1 MRHASQKL
9 PFVSFVL
16 VLVAIVSGCNS
27 APKRITK
34 KVDPYRPTNFQVSR
48 SHLKAE
54 IVRVAILKPEV
65 DRELSSSYGVQLG
78 LLQEVFKSEV
88 IKPRLFEAVM
98 VDSSTLR
105 SLIGPIKLSSDR
117 PYPIDLFASLKE
129 NLDCQAVLFSELTSL
144 RTMPPMS
151 VGWHMKLVDIE
162 SLQTIWEINEIF
174 DGGNG
179 SVATAAFQ
187 YYEAEIGAGFRKPD
201 PELVLASP
209 RLFGQY
215 TLHSV
220 FSTLPLR

>member
-1 MRHASQKL
+1 MRYVFRKL
-9 PFVSFVL
+9 RFVSSVFVL
-16 VLVAIVSGCNS
+16 VAVFSACSS

-54 IVRVAILKPEV
+54 IVRVAVLKPEV
-65 DRELSSSYGVQLG
+65 DRELSLNYGLQLG

-105 SLIGPIKLSSDR
+105 SLIGSIKLSSDR

-144 RTMPPMS
+144 RIMPPMS

-162 SLQTIWEINEIF
+162 SLQTIWEINELY
-174 DGGNG
+174 DGGNE

-187 YYEAEIGAGFRKPD
+187 YYESEIQAGFRKPD

-209 RLFGQY
+209 RLFSQY
-215 TLHSV
+215 TLNSI
-220 FSTLPLR
+220 FSTMPLR

>member
-1 MRHASQKL
+1 MRYVFRKL
-9 PFVSFVL
+9 RFVSSVFVL
-16 VLVAIVSGCNS
+16 VAVFSACSS

-54 IVRVAILKPEV
+54 IVRVAVLKPEV
-65 DRELSSSYGVQLG
+65 DRELSLNYGLQLG

-105 SLIGPIKLSSDR
+105 SLIGSIKLSSDR

-144 RTMPPMS
+144 RIMPPMS

-162 SLQTIWEINEIF
+162 SSQTIWEINELF

-179 SVATAAFQ
+179 RVATAAFQ

-220 FSTLPLR
+220 FSTLPSR